1 MQNKTRIKDLQ
12 APRRIRAYLAA
23 NAERPVLLLAGS
35 EEAAERYAKDVRCS
49 TDEPFVHL
57 PSRGVPYGEV
67 FSPPVVHVG
76 ERQRSLS
83 SLSGARIVVAGPLA
97 LMERTPLYEPLRL
110 EGGVEMELDDCLARL
125 VELGY
130 ERVDRISRH
139 GEFTVRGGIVDV
151 FPSTRRSP
159 VRVEWW
165 GDEVESIRAVSLAT
179 QRVVRRLEGVVVYA
193 AREGDLASLAAAS
206 DEDLPEE
213 ARQGVRVPG
222 LDRLLLGLNLI
233 SARDLL
239 PQGIEVWAEEPAERL
254 PVEDDDRGTEDVVRE
269 LYEDPPE
276 PDLRFV
282 TTADVGNVEIVSA
295 PPVTATPS
303 TTIREAGRRLQSLL
317 DEGLRVFVACS
328 SVGEAKRTAYTLG
341 EVGRSVKEARRVSS
355 SLPPGL
361 YAVPGEVEEGF
372 SYPEGGVAVVR
383 RDTLFGRKRAQGTR
397 TSSPS
402 VSSFADLK
410 SGDLVVHQAQG
421 IGRFEG
427 LVSKEVL
434 GATRDYMQV
443 SYRDGDTLFVPYEQ
457 MELLHK
463 YVGGETARL
472 DKLGGSSWAVVTDRV
487 RSRVKALAGELLRV
501 QAARANTEGFAF
513 PEDSEWEME
522 LEESF
527 PYQETPDQAAAIAA
541 VKADMQ
547 SPHPMDRLVCGD
559 VGFGKTEVAVRAA
572 FKAALSGKQVM
583 MLAPTTILVQQ
594 HYRTFTERLGRFAVR
609 VESLSRFSTA
619 AERKRTLRNFAAGEV
634 DVLIGTHALLGAEIR
649 PKDLG
654 LVIVDEEQ
662 RFGVRHKERLKEF
675 KASVD
680 LLTLTATPIP
690 RTMQMGLAALR
701 DISVIE
707 TPPSGR
713 RSILTHVG
721 PYEEDLVRR
730 AVEKEVRRGG
740 QIFFVH
746 NRVESI
752 DEVAER
758 LGDLVPD
765 ARLVVAHGQMP
776 ERALEDTMQRFLS
789 READVLVT
797 TTIIES
803 GLDVATANTLIV
815 DRADAMGLAQLYQLR
830 GRIGRSTEQ
839 AYAYLFAP
847 LGATAESQK
856 RLEALMDFTE
866 LGSGFAIAMRDL
878 EIRGA
883 GNLLGSEQSGHIAAV
898 GFEMYLRL
906 LEEAVALAKGQ
917 PAKQEETAPVIVELT
932 LDAYLPVD
940 YVRDEIERVDLYRR
954 ASGVHTLAELDDLAE
969 ELSER
974 FGEPPEPALN
984 LLGLSRIK
992 LLAREVGA
1000 MAVNYRSGTLSIT
1013 GITTTA
1019 AAPALIRR
1027 ATGGT
1032 VAGREGRVTV
1042 SGSSLGA
1049 LELAEETLRAFA
1061 RV

>member
-1 MQNKTRIKDLQ
+1 MQNRTRIKDLQ

-35 EEAAERYAKDVRCS
+35 EEAAERYAKDVRCF

-328 SVGEAKRTAYTLG
+328 SVGEAKRTAYALG

-797 TTIIES
+797 TTIVES

-1000 MAVNYRSGTLSIT
+1000 TAVNYRSGTLSIT

-1049 LELAEETLRAFA
+1049 LELAEETLRALT